1 MNTIYYSTGK
11 DATGH
16 YLEII
21 TEDEFGNTLGKKRTY
36 CPLLEHVQDQT
47 VFFLQYND
55 EMEILHEACDY
66 LNYYI
71 EGASLKTRRFKA
83 FVLRR
88 YICFMELSGY
98 DYTDLN
104 SHEVVETVCRFF
116 SGNDFRNADGA
127 NVRSSNTINNY
138 ISVLR
143 DFATYTRKFRA
154 ITERRIDNSA
164 GVGNPFSSLPKRFPS
179 STKNNPH
186 ANDTIRPFISPD
198 EFIVLYDLALAKKDY
213 QALILFHLMY
223 FYGLRIGECL
233 GITEEDFVIRQR
245 NYNPCP
251 TILLRNRLS
260 DKPFQYAKRLFHP
273 KSFND
278 YNGKTYPHSKVL
290 LTMDFYKK
298 ITEFV
303 ESTKKKNEEKGTR
316 DKSVADT
323 ISKSYENG
331 ENHYIFLNKYGAPLS
346 QQTWN
351 LRLKDY
357 FMAANIPID
366 VDVRRDNLNHRF
378 RHGCAVYYLRFAP
391 EPNRMNTSQLA
402 ALLRDKKASLDYYLK
417 MTIEDESSIKQ
428 QFQLD
433 LINKIPNLNEL
444 E

>member
-1 MNTIYYSTGK
+1 MSRSGYNTLSQYYISGK
-11 DATGH
+11 DNSGLF
-16 YLEII
+16 LEKV
-21 TEDEFGNTLGKKRTY
+21 TEDEFGNILEKEKTY

-55 EMEILHEACDY
+55 KMEILHEACDY

-143 DFATYTRKFRA
+143 DFATYTRKDRA

-198 EFIVLYDLALAKKDY
+198 EFIVLC
-213 QALILFHLMY
+213 H
-223 FYGLRIGECL
+223 
-233 GITEEDFVIRQR
+233 
-245 NYNPCP
+245 

-316 DKSVADT
+316 HKSVADT